1 VVQLVGLVELVEL
14 VEEMGDLVALVQAYI
29 LRALEEAGPGM
40 KVMLLDAETTPTV
53 SLAFAQS
60 ALMRQEVFLF
70 ERVQEAP
77 SQEDLRHLKCLA
89 ILRPDQ
95 ESLRLLAAELASP
108 RYGAYH
114 LHFTNLL
121 PKAAVKQ
128 LAEADMQEVVKEVRE
143 IYIDFL
149 PIGSHLFGL
158 SLASP
163 LQPLGSR
170 WVEGSLARTGQAL
183 ASLLLGLRLNP
194 TIRYQEGSGPAAM
207 LAQAL
212 RATVAREAAMFAGEG
227 GPVVLVLDRREDP
240 VTPLLTQWT
249 YQAMVHQLL
258 GITNNRVSLAGA
270 PGVGKELQEVML
282 SSSQDEFY
290 AANLYSNFGEIG
302 ATIKLLMEDF
312 QNKAKSHQKID
323 SIADMKNFVESYP
336 QFKKMSGTVSK
347 HVTLVSEL
355 SRLISKRNLLK
366 VSELE
371 QELVA
376 GGDLKEMVKEVSE
389 MVQDERTSLDDAM
402 RLVMLFALRF
412 ETSSSSSVRSMTAL
426 LRRRGGEREARLVQ
440 SLQRHAGANA
450 RKGDL
455 FAEQNSSTKNL
466 TGKLFK
472 GLKGV
477 ENVYTQHSPL
487 LKQLAEDVVRGKLR
501 AATFPS
507 LTPTDTSRPA
517 ATVIVFVIGGFTYQ
531 EAHAVY
537 QLNSQLGAQVLLGG
551 TSVLNSA
558 AFVEQVEA
566 SYPPQQA

>member
-1 VVQLVGLVELVEL
+1 
-14 VEEMGDLVALVQAYI
+14 
-29 LRALEEAGPGM
+29 M
-40 KVMLLDAETTPTV
+40 K
-53 SLAFAQS
+53 
-60 ALMRQEVFLF
+60 
-70 ERVQEAP
+70 
-77 SQEDLRHLKCLA
+77 
-89 ILRPDQ
+89 PDQ
-95 ESLRLLAAELASP
+95 STLASLCSELAKP

-114 LHFTNLL
+114 IYFTNIL
-121 PKAAVKQ
+121 PKASVKQ
-128 LAEADMQEVVKEVRE
+128 LAEADMQEVVKEVKE
-143 IYIDFL
+143 VYLDYL
-149 PIGSHLFGL
+149 PVGSHLFGL
-158 SLASP
+158 SLPLP
-163 LQPLGSR
+163 LQPMGSR
-170 WVEGSLARTGQAL
+170 WVEDSLTKSSQAIT
-183 ASLLLGLRLNP
+183 ALLLSLKLCP
-194 TIRYQEGSGPAAM
+194 AIRYQEGSGPASI
-207 LAQAL
+207 LANS
-212 RATVAREAAMFAGEG
+212 VKSIMAREG
-227 GPVVLVLDRREDP
+227 GLFSPGLVDSTPVLLILDRREDP